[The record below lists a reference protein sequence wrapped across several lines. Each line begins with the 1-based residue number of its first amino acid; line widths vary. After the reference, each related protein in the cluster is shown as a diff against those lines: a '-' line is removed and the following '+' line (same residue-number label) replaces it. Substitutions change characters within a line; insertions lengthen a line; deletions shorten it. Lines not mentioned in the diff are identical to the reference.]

1 MAHPCIY
8 SLYLSKRWRSGSFAL
23 GCLLGTILGTN
34 YFFKQVKSTKR
45 KSAAVGKM
53 RNIIGCKEAVVLHTH
68 YSARIKNMLQSC
80 YNMSTLSHSNANS
93 YDGASSINILKFFID
108 AQSEVF
114 NEKDYICRYSYE
126 KNE

>member
-1 MAHPCIY
+1 
-8 SLYLSKRWRSGSFAL
+8 
-23 GCLLGTILGTN
+23 
-34 YFFKQVKSTKR
+34 
-45 KSAAVGKM
+45 M

-68 YSARIKNMLQSC
+68 YSAQIKNMLQSF
-80 YNMSTLSHSNANS
+80 YNMSTLSHSDTNS
-93 YDGASSINILKFFID
+93 YDGASLINILKFFID